1 MDVARL
7 APHRAAPWQKLHMT
21 RVWRAAETAIT
32 GARVS
37 GSLVRITLWPP
48 GGGLCRRIDF
58 EERMM
63 KRRARAVQATAML
76 VALLS
81 SAVALGAQ
89 ATQTPPA
96 PRATSQTPPATPAP
110 SAPQPPAPATATQ
123 PATSSPASPSRDGL
137 SVLSTLKWRNVG
149 PARGGRSI
157 TVAGSVARPQE
168 YYFGATGGGLW
179 KTTDGGLTWAAV
191 GDGQFKTS
199 SVGAVA
205 VAASNPDVI
214 YVGFGEVQ
222 LRGNIIQGDG
232 VYKST
237 DGGKTFAPIGL
248 AATRAIG
255 RIRVHPA
262 NPDVVWV
269 AALGEPYARTPDRGV
284 YKSTDGG
291 KTWNKVLFRDE
302 GTGAVD
308 LVVDPAN
315 PEILYASLW
324 EVSRTPHS
332 LSSGGP
338 GSGLFKSFDGGS
350 TWTEISRRPGLP
362 TGLLGKI
369 GVSVSG
375 ADANRVYA
383 IIESADGGLFSTDDG
398 GLTWTRVSE
407 DRNIR
412 QRAFYYTRV
421 YADPKARDTVYVL
434 NVGFHKS
441 TDGGKTF
448 KPIRVPHGDNHDLW
462 IAPDNPQRMVQAN
475 DGGANVSTNGG
486 QSWTGQAYST
496 AQFYNAFTTTDT
508 PYMICGAQQDNTTA
522 CISSAGPATDFYP
535 VGGGESGYIAQSP
548 VDPDEFFAGSYG
560 GMLTRF
566 NRRTKVM
573 RAVNIWPDNPMGYS
587 AGDIRERFQWTYP
600 IVFSPLEKGVL
611 YASSQ
616 HVWRSVNGGDR
627 WERISPDLTR
637 HDPSTLGPSGGPIT
651 LDQTGVETYA
661 TVFTIAPSRHER
673 GVIWTGSDDGL
684 VHITRDGGK
693 AWTNVTPKA
702 LPEFARV
709 SVIEVSPHKPGT
721 AFLAANRYQKADR
734 APYVFRTDDYG
745 ASWTAITGGLPADD
759 FARVIRED
767 TVRPGLLY
775 LGTEQGLYVSY
786 DNGGAWQSLRLNL
799 PVTPIHG
806 IVVQG
811 NDLVIGTHGRSFWVL
826 DDIGPLRQF
835 APDLTT
841 KALHVFAPGVATR
854 RLEPTVPI
862 DYLLK
867 SDASAVTIEVL
878 DAQGKVLR
886 TVRNEAPKKDA
897 AAAGDDEEGFGPPPA
912 RVTTKAGM
920 NRFSWDMRMQAAR
933 DFPGLIMWAGRVAGP
948 IVVPGRYQARV
959 TADGQTQTVPLEI
972 KADPRSRTAAA
983 DMQAQYAL
991 ASRINGRVNEANEA
1005 VLRLRH
1011 IKRQVAERVKATTAL
1026 EADATALTTMLTD
1039 IEGEIYQHRNR
1050 SSQDPL
1056 NFPIRLN
1063 NKLAALQGVVEAG
1076 DGAPTAQSVAVF
1088 DDLSTRLD
1096 QQIRR
1101 LDAALAKEVAAF
1113 NATLVSRQLAP
1124 IVTTVPTLEEVAAMG
1139 TSTADLEAELANER
1153 TSTRFW

>member
-1 MDVARL
+1 MMWGVRAG
-7 APHRAAPWQKLHMT
+7 RAAVLLA
-21 RVWRAAETAIT
+21 VVVCVET
-32 GARVS
+32 
-37 GSLVRITLWPP
+37 
-48 GGGLCRRIDF
+48 
-58 EERMM
+58 
-63 KRRARAVQATAML
+63 TA
-76 VALLS
+76 
-81 SAVALGAQ
+81 GAQ
-89 ATQTPPA
+89 TTP
-96 PRATSQTPPATPAP
+96 T
-110 SAPQPPAPATATQ
+110 TAG
-123 PATSSPASPSRDGL
+123 PEV

-157 TVAGSVARPQE
+157 AVAGSVARPQE

-179 KTTDGGLTWAAV
+179 KTVDGGLTWTPV

-205 VAASNPDVI
+205 VAASNPDVV

-237 DGGKTFAPIGL
+237 DGGKTFTAVGL
-248 AATRAIG
+248 EATRAIG
-255 RIRVHPA
+255 RIRVHPT

-269 AALGEPYARTPDRGV
+269 AALGEPYARSSDRGV
-284 YKSTDGG
+284 YKSGDGG
-291 KTWNKVLFRDE
+291 KTWTKVLFRDE

-308 LVVDPAN
+308 LVVDPSN

-338 GSGLFKSFDGGS
+338 GSGLFKSFDGGT

-383 IIESADGGLFSTDDG
+383 IVEAADGGLFSTNDG
-398 GLTWTRVSE
+398 GLNWTRVSE

-421 YADPKARDTVYVL
+421 YADPRSRDTVYVL
-434 NVGFHKS
+434 NVQFHKS

-448 KPIRVPHGDNHDLW
+448 KPIRVPHSDNHDLW
-462 IAPDNPQRMVQAN
+462 IAPDNPLRLVQAN
-475 DGGANVSTNGG
+475 DGGANVSLNGG
-486 QSWTGQAYST
+486 QSWTGQQYPT
-496 AQFYNAFTTTDT
+496 AQFYNAFTTTDA

-522 CISSAGPATDFYP
+522 CISSNGPASDFYP
-535 VGGGESGYIAQSP
+535 VGGGESGYIAQSN

-560 GMLTRF
+560 GMLTRY
-566 NRRTKVM
+566 NRRTRVA

-587 AGDIRERFQWTYP
+587 AGDLRERFQWTYP
-600 IVFSPLEKGVL
+600 IVFSPLEKGVV
-611 YASSQ
+611 YATSQ
-616 HVWRSVNGGDR
+616 HVWRSVTGGER
-627 WERISPDLTR
+627 WEKISPDLTR

-661 TVFTIAPSRHER
+661 TVFALAPSRLER
-673 GVIWTGSDDGL
+673 GVLWAGSDDGL
-684 VHITRDGGK
+684 VHVTRDAGK
-693 AWTNVTPKA
+693 TWKNVTPTA
-702 LPEFARV
+702 LPGFARV
-709 SVIEVSPHKPGT
+709 SVIEASPHKAGT
-721 AFLAANRYQKADR
+721 AYVAANRYQMADR

-745 ASWTAITGGLPADD
+745 VTWTAITGGLPVGD

-799 PVTPIHG
+799 PVTPVHG

-811 NDLVIGTHGRSFWVL
+811 NDLVVGTHGRAFWVL
-826 DDIGPLRQF
+826 DDIAALRQLSPEVT
-835 APDLTT
+835 ARS
-841 KALHVFAPGVATR
+841 LHVFTPGVGTR
-854 RLEPTVPI
+854 RLETGLPI

-867 SDASAVTIEVL
+867 ADATAVTIEIL
-878 DAQGKVLR
+878 DAQGRVLR
-886 TVRNEAPKKDA
+886 TVKNEPPKKDA
-897 AAAGDDEEGFGPPPA
+897 AAGGDDEEGFGPPPA

-920 NRFSWDMRMQAAR
+920 NRFSWDTRMQAAR
-933 DFPGLIMWAGRVAGP
+933 DFPGLIMWAGRVNGP

-972 KADPRSRTAAA
+972 RADPRSRATAA
-983 DMQAQYAL
+983 DVQAQYAL
-991 ASRINGRVNEANEA
+991 ARRINGRVNEANEA
-1005 VLRLRH
+1005 VLRVRH
-1011 IKRQVAERVKATTAL
+1011 MKRQVAERAKATEAL
-1026 EADATALTTMLTD
+1026 RAEADALTTLLTD

-1088 DDLSTRLD
+1088 EDLSGRLEI
-1096 QQIRR
+1096 QLKRI
-1101 LDAALAKEVAAF
+1101 DAAVGKEVAAF
-1113 NATLVSRQLAP
+1113 NAALASRQLAP
-1124 IVTTVPTLEEVAAMG
+1124 IVTTVPSLEEVAAMG
-1139 TSTADLEAELANER
+1139 TSTADLEADLANER
-1153 TSTRFW
+1153 TRAQFW